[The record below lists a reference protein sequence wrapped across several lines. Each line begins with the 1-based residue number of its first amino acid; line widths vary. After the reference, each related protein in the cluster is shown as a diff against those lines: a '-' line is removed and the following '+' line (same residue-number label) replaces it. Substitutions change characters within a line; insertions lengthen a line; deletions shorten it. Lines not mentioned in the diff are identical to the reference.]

1 MPPRRPPAPATVAD
15 APAQT
20 PAPIPKRTQRARR
33 APVAP
38 DKTPP
43 PPPPPAQ
50 TKTRR
55 QRCQPAPPAEPVPA
69 PPVEPASIPV
79 GSERPPVE
87 PDRVG
92 DGDGH
97 AAARPRDIFDDDD
110 PEGAAAG
117 AAPRPYVHFAGRD
130 SDDGEYFPD
139 PPASPSQSPSPTR
152 QSSSQRR
159 QHRRSP
165 RAGPHASPLP
175 PPRHKGTDR
184 SGSAKDVWTFFE
196 PKDPQGTQKRECLF
210 CKQCHAANPHIGTYK
225 FSTNTS
231 TGILRRH
238 LYEHHVDAWVEGC
251 DRLKIQIKAK
261 EAARYVDEYRVR
273 KHQTTSGTSTSEPG
287 KKREQF
293 SQEAFVDAIVEWIVG
308 DDQSINVVE
317 NEQLRNIFLMLRSEL
332 KDSDIP
338 HRTKIRKRIIEVWD
352 EHLAHLESEM
362 ATVIGK
368 ISTTMDLW
376 TDRQKIP
383 FMAVTAHWL
392 EATLIDTPAGPQYI
406 LTLRTDLIG
415 FLRVPGHHDGEHLA
429 TAFLH
434 IIDRIDIASRLG
446 WVTLDNATNNDTF
459 MAFLEIEL
467 CKRKIPFRKLHR
479 RIRCFPHIVNLAC
492 KAILGAITNMDFAA
506 SGAADFVPGP
516 AAPPRTILD
525 AIARDPVA
533 TVRTSVRVIRAS
545 SLRRQYFSEVLKAL
559 QMKDLQLLRDVDT
572 RWSSTLIMIDRAIL
586 LREVI
591 DKFLS
596 NTEFQDLKKY
606 KLNDKEW
613 EALEAFKRILAVP
626 HAFQQRLSAER
637 TPTLGDALPAFEA
650 MISQWEKQ
658 QVRHPETAHI
668 VQQGIDKLES
678 YRDRVEDVPA
688 YVLSMLINPAVK
700 LSWFEKFRPD
710 RVRWVKDLFLR
721 ELEGY
726 RTDPSN
732 TPAQSSRANWADE
745 ILGMDMPGRPTR
757 RQSLEDEV
765 RAYFL
770 EPPYSFGSVR
780 YWQENQLRHPTIFAL
795 AVDILPIQGS
805 AVPCERVF
813 SSSAETDTVRRNRT
827 APDLMEAFQML
838 KFSIKKGR
846 GLNFTAGTSRDEEI
860 ALMEAETEER
870 GLVPEDPTGY
880 SSFIQSLL
888 ATEYDSE

>member
-1 MPPRRPPAPATVAD
+1 MVML
-15 APAQT
+15 
-20 PAPIPKRTQRARR
+20 
-33 APVAP
+33 
-38 DKTPP
+38 
-43 PPPPPAQ
+43 
-50 TKTRR
+50 
-55 QRCQPAPPAEPVPA
+55 
-69 PPVEPASIPV
+69 PPVLVISLTTTTPRVLLPV
-79 GSERPPVE
+79 
-87 PDRVG
+87 
-92 DGDGH
+92 
-97 AAARPRDIFDDDD
+97 
-110 PEGAAAG
+110 
-117 AAPRPYVHFAGRD
+117 
-130 SDDGEYFPD
+130 
-139 PPASPSQSPSPTR
+139 
-152 QSSSQRR
+152 
-159 QHRRSP
+159 
-165 RAGPHASPLP
+165 
-175 PPRHKGTDR
+175 RHLVR
-184 SGSAKDVWTFFE
+184 
-196 PKDPQGTQKRECLF
+196 TQKRECLF
-210 CKQCHAANPHIGTYK
+210 CKQRHAANPHIGTYK

-261 EAARYVDEYRVR
+261 EAA
-273 KHQTTSGTSTSEPG
+273 STSTSEPG

-293 SQEAFVDAIVEWIVG
+293 SQEAFVNAIVEWIVG

-362 ATVIGK
+362 ATAIGK

-459 MAFLEIEL
+459 MAFLEIEPR
-467 CKRKIPFRKLHR
+467 KRKIPFRKLHR

-525 AIARDPVA
+525 AIAHDPVA
-533 TVRTSVRVIRAS
+533 TVRTSVRVIRAF

-586 LREVI
+586 LREAI

-596 NTEFQDLKKY
+596 DTEFQDLKKY
-606 KLNDKEW
+606 KLNNKEW

-700 LSWFEKFRPD
+700 LSC
-710 RVRWVKDLFLR
+710 
-721 ELEGY
+721 
-726 RTDPSN
+726 
-732 TPAQSSRANWADE
+732 
-745 ILGMDMPGRPTR
+745 
-757 RQSLEDEV
+757 
-765 RAYFL
+765 
-770 EPPYSFGSVR
+770 FGSVR

-795 AVDILPIQGS
+795 AVDILPIQGPTPS
-805 AVPCERVF
+805 DAI
-813 SSSAETDTVRRNRT
+813 A
-827 APDLMEAFQML
+827 
-838 KFSIKKGR
+838 
-846 GLNFTAGTSRDEEI
+846 AG
-860 ALMEAETEER
+860 
-870 GLVPEDPTGY
+870 
-880 SSFIQSLL
+880 
-888 ATEYDSE
+888 